1 MATYDVNGKVAL
13 VTGGGSGIGEACAVT
28 LAGSGAKVVVADVN
42 PYAAKRVAAAIG
54 DSAYAVVADVRDP
67 DSVEAM
73 TGVTVERFGALHIAV
88 NNAGIGGPPGVS
100 AAEYPID
107 AWRQLMSV
115 NLDGV
120 FYCIRAE
127 IPRLLAAGGGSI
139 VNLASVYGAVGSG
152 LGIAYVAAKH
162 GVVGL
167 TRGMALEYAP
177 AKIRVNAVGPGF
189 IRTPM
194 VEPYLDEAMI
204 AQLNALHPLGRMGTA
219 QEVAALVA
227 WLASDAASFATG
239 GYYPIDG
246 GYLAQ

>member
-1 MATYDVNGKVAL
+1 MAMYDVNGKVAL
-13 VTGGGSGIGEACAVT
+13 VTGGGSEIGEACAVT
-28 LAGSGAKVVVADVN
+28 LARSGAKVVVADVN
-42 PYAAKRVAAAIG
+42 ADATRRVVAAIG
-54 DSAYAVVADVRDP
+54 DSAHAVAADVCDP
-67 DSVEAM
+67 DSVEPM
-73 TGVTVERFGALHIAV
+73 ITVTVERFGALHIAV
-88 NNAGIGGPPGVS
+88 NNAGIGGPPGLS
-100 AAEYPID
+100 PAEYPTD
-107 AWRQLMSV
+107 VWRQVMSI
-115 NLDGV
+115 NLDGM

-139 VNLASVYGAVGSG
+139 VNVASVFGAVGSG

-167 TRGMALEYAP
+167 TRGTALEYAP
-177 AKIRVNAVGPGF
+177 EKIRVNAVGPGF

-194 VEPYLDEAMI
+194 VERFLDEATI
-204 AQLNALHPLGRMGTA
+204 AQLNALHPLGRIGTA
-219 QEVAALVA
+219 EEVAELVA